1 MNLKFLQNKNIFIS
15 GGTGSFGKKFVSFV
29 LKNSNC
35 KKIIIYSRD
44 ELKQYNLKKELRSE
58 KVRYLLG
65 DIRDYD
71 RLKFALKDVD
81 TVIHAA
87 ALKHVDIAEYNP
99 FEFIKTNV
107 LGAQN
112 IIQACLENNIKKV
125 IALSTDKASSPINL
139 YGATKLI
146 SDKLFISANNYK
158 GNNDIRFSVVR
169 YGNVMGSRG
178 SVLPLFLKQKRENN
192 FFSITDKSMTR
203 FNITLQESVRFV
215 LFSIK
220 EMKGGEIFIPKLKSY
235 RVSDLVKAI
244 SKKPRIKYIGLRP
257 GEKKHEEMISANE
270 SLNTVECKSH
280 YVILPNSEFNNLN
293 IKNYLKI
300 KKNSRRVNDGFSYNS
315 LSNNDYLRSSEITRL
330 INDNLLD
337 FEQ

>member
-44 ELKQYNLKKELRSE
+44 ELKQYNLKKELKSE

-81 TVIHAA
+81 IVIHAA
-87 ALKHVDIAEYNP
+87 ALKHVDVAEYNP

-112 IIQACLENNIKKV
+112 IIQACHKNNIKKV

-146 SDKLFISANNYK
+146 SDKLFVSANNYK

-169 YGNVMGSRG
+169 YGNVMGSRW

-220 EMKGGEIFIPKLKSY
+220 EMKGGEIFIPKLRSY
-235 RVSDLVKAI
+235 RVSDLVNAI

-257 GEKKHEEMISANE
+257 GEKKHEEMISVNE
-270 SLNTVECKSH
+270 SLNTVECKSY

-293 IKNYLKI
+293 IKTYLKI